1 MPWLWIDP
9 DKALLW
15 VAERLK
21 LTFADSQTTAI
32 RQALACKV
40 LVITGCPASAKP
52 PSSRAFC
59 KLPQQP
65 CFQARGAHPCGETQK
80 QGTDCS

>member
-1 MPWLWIDP
+1 LNP
-9 DKALLW
+9 DKALPW

-65 CFQARGAHPCGETQK
+65 VSKRVVSLFSLCY
-80 QGTDCS
+80 SLYLSY